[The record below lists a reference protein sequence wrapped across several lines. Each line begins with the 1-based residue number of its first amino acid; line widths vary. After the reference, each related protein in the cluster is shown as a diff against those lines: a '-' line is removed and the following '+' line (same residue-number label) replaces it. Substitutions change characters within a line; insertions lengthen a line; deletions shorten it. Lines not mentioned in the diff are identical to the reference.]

1 MQDGVLAAG
10 VPEWRQVVL
19 VNGVQRPVASMSW
32 AGELAS
38 DLPDAVAGVSGVSAR
53 TGSISWAPLE
63 SVESRPPS
71 PWVRSGGWP
80 PRPGD
85 RVEIWVGDAD
95 TSWKVFTGRIDS
107 SEGSLNDL
115 SSKIIDDSDDFD
127 RLVSLPAVAELM
139 PGPYTKG
146 GPIPKNFA
154 PTLLTPWAIA
164 YRCMREA
171 GYALDVPSYSA
182 GSRLLEVEMQGA
194 TYASRGTLQR
204 AAGSVS
210 PTLAWAD
217 GYTFLS
223 GGSLRYVPVRNTP
236 PASSGLRVW
245 LRWHLGEA
253 TATVVFDDDR
263 SILFRAT
270 RNSTGGTITLATQVR
285 DGGPSGTLVG
295 QSTNYIGAS
304 PGYESP
310 WIEIFCLPGDDTLR
324 VVTPRTAVS
333 PGAPN
338 GSVAQT
344 FPVPATFNGGVPVD
358 YVDTSG
364 TVTALQ
370 VGTMALPTWEGQSA
384 AVGAGRVRAWGQGPV
399 VAMRSSRTIENEK
412 ARDVLEG
419 IGKATL
425 TAMWLDETGTM
436 QWAPSNQ
443 LWLQTPSLTVTTE
456 QDIFALGW
464 MESLQ
469 ATRRQVVVKYLDA
482 ALTLSGGYA
491 TLLYQPSNT
500 TEVTAGGQLEE
511 FIGPPTEEEWFDL
524 DEDVV
529 EARVGVTSFNR
540 GSGSYWGGVYQ
551 PDPDVDSWSWVT
563 SGLDFS
569 LSPVG
574 LRTWKMLHS
583 NTSSRTHSLMTAPA
597 GTGILS
603 KWRAVPLPIL
613 RGRGKVSFA
622 EDVVRSSAD
631 GPDWAPTLEHDIAHW
646 GRATDAQRIADFLME
661 RLSEPLITLTN
672 LEIAYDPRIQ
682 LGDVITVDS
691 LSFAGFSVDVLV
703 IGKNESHGG
712 GASLSLTVRVINVRT
727 VHVTY
732 ADFEAAYA
740 GDTYA
745 ALESAWAGATFTDF
759 EADPLGAAN

>member
-19 VNGVQRPVASMSW
+19 VNGVQRPVVSMSW

-63 SVESRPPS
+63 SVGSRPPS

-107 SEGSLNDL
+107 TEGSLNDL
-115 SSKIIDDSDDFD
+115 SSRIIDNSDDFD
-127 RLVSLPAVAELM
+127 RMISLPAVAELM
-139 PGPYTKG
+139 PGPYVKG
-146 GPIPKNFA
+146 GSIPLDFA
-154 PTLLTPWAIA
+154 PTLLTPWWIA
-164 YRCMREA
+164 YQCMRSA
-171 GYALDVPSYSA
+171 GYGLAVPSYSA

-194 TYASRGTLQR
+194 TFASRGDLVR
-204 AAGSVS
+204 PVGAGSPS
-210 PTLAWAD
+210 LAWAD
-217 GYTFLS
+217 GYTFLNS
-223 GGSLRYVPVRNTP
+223 GGLRYNTIRNFPTV
-236 PASSGLRVW
+236 SSGLRVW
-245 LRWHLGEA
+245 LRWHEGEA
-253 TATVVFDDDR
+253 LATTVFVDGR
-263 SILFRAT
+263 SIQYRAT
-270 RNSTGGTITLATQVR
+270 RSAGGATIMLVTQVR
-285 DGGPSGTLVG
+285 DGGPSGELVG
-295 QSTNYIGAS
+295 QSTNYIAS
-304 PGYESP
+304 APGYESP
-310 WIEIFCLPGDDTLR
+310 WIEIFCLPDDDTLR
-324 VVTPRTAVS
+324 VVTPRTAVA
-333 PGAPN
+333 PGASN
-338 GSVAQT
+338 GSVSES
-344 FPVPATFNGGVPVD
+344 FPVPATFNAGVRTE
-358 YVDTSG
+358 YVDVRG

-370 VGTMALPTWEGQSA
+370 VGTMNLSTWEGQSA

-443 LWLQTPSLTVTTE
+443 LWLRRPSLTVTTE

-469 ATRRQVVVKYLDA
+469 ATRRQIAVKYLDA
-482 ALTLSGGYA
+482 ALTLSGGYS

-613 RGRGKVSFA
+613 RGRGKVRFA
-622 EDVVRSSAD
+622 EDIVRSSAS
-631 GPDWAPTLEHDIAHW
+631 GPDWAPTLEHDLSHW
-646 GRATDAQRIADFLME
+646 GRATDAQRIADFLIE
-661 RLSEPLITLTN
+661 RLAEPLITLTN